1 MTLTLGGGQMTRRN
15 DTVFWGGILLV
26 LAVAIGFLVNLLVNQ
41 PAVAVE
47 PSQEVSGVEGA
58 ADPSAP

>member
-1 MTLTLGGGQMTRRN
+1 MIRRN
-15 DTVFWGGILLV
+15 DTVFWGAILLV

-47 PSQEVSGVEGA
+47 PSSQEVSGVEGA
-58 ADPSAP
+58 VDPSAP